1 MVAVVPPS
9 NQPQQP
15 SPTEATVVLP
25 VSVGPVRGHAAPG
38 VLRRLGSIYTSRR
51 TARGRGPAT
60 ILSIYIV
67 LLLLIPSRI
76 VLPGVGAT
84 GTIANVFILAS
95 LVWYGVSWL
104 MRRITPARYTRLPR
118 LAMFFF
124 AVAVLLSYIAAARRD
139 SSALESS
146 AADRALIQLV
156 TWFAVVLIAT
166 SLREYAD
173 LERLLRIFV
182 RCAAVIGAVAIL
194 EFLFKT
200 SLTAWM
206 TLPGFSNSGPELITR
221 GDFVRPTSTAAN
233 TLELA
238 TVMALA
244 LPFALQQGFNPVR
257 KGLVRNWLPVAV
269 IAMSAVMTVSRTS
282 VIGLAL
288 VFLTLLPTWPAKR
301 LLPTM
306 GALTLGVG
314 FSSVALPGLIGT
326 VVGLFSAM
334 LNGGDNSTNSRT
346 ATSAVISQYFDERP
360 WTGRGY
366 GTFLPLMY
374 RYTDNEYLLALVE
387 MGILGVAA
395 VVLVY
400 IVTLHCGGAGRRR
413 FADPARRETGQGFAA
428 GGFVMLVV
436 TATFDT
442 LSFPMVAG
450 LSFLMMGLAGAYLG
464 MARQDQMLR
473 GEPSL

>member
-9 NQPQQP
+9 NQSGSTPVARGAAQP
-15 SPTEATVVLP
+15 S
-25 VSVGPVRGHAAPG
+25 

-51 TARGRGPAT
+51 AAPRRGPAFA
-60 ILSIYIV
+60 LSVYIV
-67 LLLLIPSRI
+67 LLLCLPARI
-76 VLPGVGAT
+76 VLPGLGAT
-84 GTIANVFILAS
+84 GTIANVFILTA

-118 LAMFFF
+118 VAMFVF

-146 AADRALIQLV
+146 AGDRGLIQLLA
-156 TWFAVVLIAT
+156 WFPLVLLAT

-173 LERLLRIFV
+173 LDRLLRLLV
-182 RCAAVIGAVAIL
+182 RCAALIGLVAIL
-194 EFLFKT
+194 EFLTKT

-206 TLPGFSNSGPELITR
+206 VLPGLSGGGGSAELVTR
-221 GDFVRPTSTAAN
+221 GDFVRPTATAAHS
-233 TLELA
+233 LELA

-257 KGLVRNWLPVAV
+257 KGVIRNWLPVAI
-269 IAMSAVMTVSRTS
+269 IALSAVMTVSRTS
-282 VIGLAL
+282 VIGVVI

-301 LLPTM
+301 LGPTM
-306 GALTLGVG
+306 AALTVGVG
-314 FSSVALPGLIGT
+314 AASVALPGLLGT
-326 VVGLFSAM
+326 LIGLFSAF
-334 LNGGDNSTNSRT
+334 LNGGDNSTNSRE
-346 ATSAVISQYFDERP
+346 ATSAVISQYFEERP

-400 IVTLHCGGAGRRR
+400 IVCFHCGAAGRRR
-413 FADPARRETGQGFAA
+413 FADPAKRETGQGFVAV
-428 GGFVMLVV
+428 GFVMLVV

-450 LSFLMMGLAGAYLG
+450 LSFLMMGLSGAYLG